1 MKTLSADIIKA
12 VRDKYPN
19 AEVKVCY
26 EALVNGKGAEQTER
40 HGFVID
46 ELYFVDSETLNV
58 YEKTQFF
65 LVENIEDALL
75 D

>member
-12 VRDKYPN
+12 VRDKYPD
-19 AEVKVCY
+19 AEIKVCY
-26 EALVNGKGAEQTER
+26 EAIANGIGVEQTER
-40 HGFVID
+40 YGFVID

-58 YEKTQFF
+58 YEKAQFF